1 MGDVLASENASRLA
15 AMQRA
20 DRNIG
25 KLLADRGAKFN
36 RARKSGIDEALFD
49 VIAGFDT
56 MTLRPVPRG

>member
-1 MGDVLASENASRLA
+1 MSLASENASRLA

-25 KLLADRGAKFN
+25 ELLADRGAMFN
-36 RARKSGIDEALFD
+36 PARRIGIDEALFD